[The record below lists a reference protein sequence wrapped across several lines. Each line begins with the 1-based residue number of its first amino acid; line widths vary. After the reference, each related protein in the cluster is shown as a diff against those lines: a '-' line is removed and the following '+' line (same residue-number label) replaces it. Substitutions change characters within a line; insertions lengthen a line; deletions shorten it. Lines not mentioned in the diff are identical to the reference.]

1 MRVREGGGEGRKKG
15 RGVDKGKGGR
25 EKGKFVREGE
35 ERVRSIE
42 GGGDG
47 SSSF

>member
-1 MRVREGGGEGRKKG
+1 MRGGKKG
-15 RGVDKGKGGR
+15 EEWTRGKGGGGGGGW